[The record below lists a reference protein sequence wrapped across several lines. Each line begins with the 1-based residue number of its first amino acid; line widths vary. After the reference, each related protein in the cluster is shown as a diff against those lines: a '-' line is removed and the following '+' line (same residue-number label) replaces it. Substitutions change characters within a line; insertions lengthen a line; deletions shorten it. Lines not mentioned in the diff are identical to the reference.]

1 MKITKITSLILAL
14 IFLFQLASTSVI
26 ALGDPVGTVTG
37 ESGRFYE
44 YINLPDGTETGV
56 RYTEMALS
64 GYYGSNKILRL
75 AECDLSNTNLSIDV
89 INCGTYTVSRTTM
102 ASAAKKHSKD
112 GKTVLAALNGDL
124 WMTAVNSNSNVTKK
138 TLCTTRGVMMI
149 DREIWATQ
157 EFGMENYKNTS
168 GASTHAS
175 QKAAFGITD
184 KNQPVVG
191 SPHITVTINNETSGD
206 VLVADGLNRLP
217 AWDSLV
223 VYNHRINSSN
233 YALNDSYEVELSTA
247 DATFTVDGKVTAKV
261 VAIYPEGS
269 TTRPAIGENT
279 IVLTARGSRIAEL
292 KGGFFVG
299 DTVTFDASLIDKF
312 GNTELWHS
320 VEDAIG
326 GHIYTMVDDELVQD
340 NPDTSEYPTSLI
352 GIKDDGTVMFCG
364 VHTSRAGKYVGLK
377 FKDAYKLCRELGYNS
392 VFYLDGGGSASFV
405 TLKDGTYTQRN
416 LTSDSGGGARA
427 VVNGVAM
434 VWNDTP
440 VCEEQGSLSYIEEQG
455 ELSSVSPEFLSAGIL
470 ERIAYSPINTDI
482 SYSISK
488 DAFLLSV
495 KKGGIDPYVNFT
507 VNGFA
512 KPLRGEE
519 YPYILIKLKE
529 PIGYSSNIAI
539 YSFDSSGFY
548 SHTVP
553 VAANQTYITVPMYM
567 TGRWTGEITRIR
579 LDLFETD
586 MSLPAD
592 LTVKVEY
599 MAFAKDGD
607 MLFDYQAGKYPDE
620 TIINYYAYKDCSGAH
635 PFTLTNSSGTH
646 HKAVCSHCSIAYTQ
660 AHTYS
665 DSFTVDHEPTHT
677 SPGIKSR
684 HCPCGAMTDITVIPA
699 LTVKG
704 DINSDGAINGKDSNK
719 LKQFISGSSVPTESE
734 LAASDVKADGSLN
747 GMDANLLA
755 KYLSGA
761 IGGF

>member
-1 MKITKITSLILAL
+1 MKIIKITSLILAL
-14 IFLFQLASTSVI
+14 MFLIQLASTAVI

-168 GASTHAS
+168 NASTHAS

-206 VLVADGLNRLP
+206 ILVADGLNRLP

-269 TTRPAIGENT
+269 TTRPSITANT
-279 IVLTARGSRIAEL
+279 IVLTARGSRVADL
-292 KGGFFVG
+292 KSFYVG

-416 LTSDSGGGARA
+416 LTSDSGGAARA
-427 VVNGVAM
+427 VINGVAM

-440 VCEEQGSLSYIEEQG
+440 VCEKQGSLSYIESQG
-455 ELSSVSPEFLSAGIL
+455 ELSSVSPEFLPAGIL
-470 ERIAYSPINTDI
+470 ERIAYSPINADI
-482 SYSISK
+482 SYGISN
-488 DAFLLSV
+488 DAFLISV
-495 KKGGIDPYVNFT
+495 KKGTMDPYVNFAMT
-507 VNGFA
+507 NFA
-512 KPLRGEE
+512 KPLIGDE
-519 YPYILIKLKE
+519 YPYIFVKLKE
-529 PIGYSSNIAI
+529 PIGYSSNVAI
-539 YSFDSSGFY
+539 YSFDASGHYAY
-548 SHTVP
+548 SVP
-553 VAANQTYITVPMYM
+553 VAANQTDIVIPMYM
-567 TGRWTGEITRIR
+567 TGRWSGEITRIR
-579 LDLFETD
+579 LDFFETD
-586 MSLPAD
+586 LSIPD
-592 LTVKVEY
+592 DITVEVDY
-599 MAFAKDGD
+599 MAFARDYD
-607 MLFDYQAGKYPDE
+607 EIYDYQAGKYADG
-620 TIINYYAYKDCSGAH
+620 TIRNYYAYKDCDGDHSFE
-635 PFTLTNSSGTH
+635 PEYINSAQ
-646 HKAVCSHCSIAYTQ
+646 HKDVCSHCEISYTE

-665 DSFTVDHEPTHT
+665 DSFTTDIEPTLT

-704 DINSDGAINGKDSNK
+704 DINSDGAINGKDSNH

-734 LAASDVKADGSLN
+734 FAASDVKADGSLN